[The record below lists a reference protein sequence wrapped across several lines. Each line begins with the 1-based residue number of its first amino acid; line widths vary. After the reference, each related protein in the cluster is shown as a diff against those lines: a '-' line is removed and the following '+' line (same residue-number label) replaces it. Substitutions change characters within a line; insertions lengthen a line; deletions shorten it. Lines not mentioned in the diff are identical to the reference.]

1 MLAQAVEGT
10 KLAKKQA
17 GAKAQ
22 NRTLGSTFLEEGGGR
37 GRSSGR
43 KRAGPARSSL
53 ATAIHLSCTARV
65 DVRET
70 VFSKFQILDL

>member
-37 GRSSGR
+37 GRSSWR
-43 KRAGPARSSL
+43 KRGAAQPGAALPQRSARPAL
-53 ATAIHLSCTARV
+53 PV
-65 DVRET
+65 
-70 VFSKFQILDL
+70 